1 MIFRLWPQGARLL
14 YRCPFVTKIKWN
26 FLTNFFFFF
35 YWAFCLF
42 FFTREGEKQIC
53 LRRLWVV
60 EEKKLWFSSNLQQNK
75 LAVLVQL

>member
-26 FLTNFFFFF
+26 FLTNFFLLGFLLV
-35 YWAFCLF
+35 LF
-42 FFTREGEKQIC
+42 HKRGREANTSKTTVGCRGEKKVC
-53 LRRLWVV
+53 
-60 EEKKLWFSSNLQQNK
+60 FSSYLQQNK